1 MAGEVNVDGK
11 MGVAYR
17 IAAGAGEMGGNG
29 GGRDEA
35 TQGLPTFGNDNG
47 MAGMRHHALMMNMR
61 CINMTRDLTR
71 AHTNTKDDSM
81 EHQGQKTMIES
92 LKGAEWHLFNV
103 KILSP
108 IPVLLGKHEIS

>member
-11 MGVAYR
+11 VGVAYR

-61 CINMTRDLTR
+61 CINMTRDL
-71 AHTNTKDDSM
+71 NTCTHKT
-81 EHQGQKTMIES
+81 QKLI
-92 LKGAEWHLFNV
+92 
-103 KILSP
+103 
-108 IPVLLGKHEIS
+108 